1 LVVLRVIGWLLLLA
15 ALIALGWDFFNWF
28 HEGHWTATPMGK
40 LWYQLS
46 PGSLNLMQAVIERHV
61 WKTLWDPII
70 LTVLLQPVWLV
81 LGIPGL
87 LLALLARSR
96 KRRRFGRS

>member
-1 LVVLRVIGWLLLLA
+1 LIVLRVIGWLLLLA
-15 ALIALGWDFFNWF
+15 ALVALGWDIYNWI
-28 HEGHWTATPMGK
+28 HAGHWAATLAGK

-61 WKTLWDPII
+61 WKALWNPVI

-81 LGIPGL
+81 LGLPGL
-87 LLALLARSR
+87 LLVLLARSR

>member
-1 LVVLRVIGWLLLLA
+1 MIVLRVIGWLLLLA
-15 ALIALGWDFFNWF
+15 ALVALGWDIFNWIQD
-28 HEGHWTATPMGK
+28 GHWLATPTGK
-40 LWYQLS
+40 AWYRLS

-61 WKTLWDPII
+61 WKTLWDPVI

-81 LGIPGL
+81 LAVPGL
-87 LLALLARSR
+87 LLVIFARSR

>member
-1 LVVLRVIGWLLLLA
+1 LA
-15 ALIALGWDFFNWF
+15 ALAALMYISPDPLAIIPAHRW
-28 HEGHWTATPMGK
+28 A
-40 LWYQLS
+40 WYRLS

-61 WKTLWDPII
+61 WKTLWDPVI

-81 LGIPGL
+81 LALPGL
-87 LLALLARSR
+87 LLALFARSR

>member
-1 LVVLRVIGWLLLLA
+1 
-15 ALIALGWDFFNWF
+15 
-28 HEGHWTATPMGK
+28 MGK